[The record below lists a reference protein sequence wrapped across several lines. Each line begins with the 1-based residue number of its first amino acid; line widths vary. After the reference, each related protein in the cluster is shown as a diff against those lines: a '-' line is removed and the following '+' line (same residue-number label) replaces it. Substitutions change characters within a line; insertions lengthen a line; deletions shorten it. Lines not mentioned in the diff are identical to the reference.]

1 MPQLETILL
10 VTAVLL
16 WGGVQYG
23 LMVWAVRDLARRPRV
38 RGENKVLWCMLILT
52 LPIAGALIYALAAP
66 LGPVGRPQRLIV
78 PTRRLVTHDD
88 TAA

>member
-1 MPQLETILL
+1 VPELEKILL

-23 LMVWAVRDLARRPRV
+23 LMVWAVRDLARRSRV
-38 RGENKVLWCMLILT
+38 RGDNKVLWCILILT
-52 LPIAGALIYALAAP
+52 LPIVGALAYALAAP
-66 LGPVGRPQRLIV
+66 LGPISRPQRLIV